1 MRLFFLL
8 PALLFALALHG
19 QTLHIRLTESNNSP
33 VIGASVRLLQPPDST
48 LVWGGISDTSGW
60 VKTAAA
66 DWAGKTLLAE
76 VSAVG
81 FEKAWKGIKI
91 NRGKTEITLVLA
103 ASAQTLSGVTVKAKK
118 PLMRQE
124 EDKTIVDPEP
134 IANTSTNAYEI
145 LEKTPGLFLDQ
156 EGNVYLNS
164 ATPATIYING
174 REQRMSAADLA
185 GILKSLPPGSIERL
199 EILRTPSAKYD
210 ASGSGGIVNVV
221 LKKGVKIGRTGSAY
235 AGMNQGRLGNRF
247 AGFTLNNSEG
257 NRTSNLNV
265 NFSHR
270 NSYDQLTTIRQV
282 RDTETLAQDAYTV
295 FPANS
300 LYMGYS
306 LSIEPSKK
314 WEFTFDGRGN
324 YNRSRS
330 EATNNSFI
338 ERTTAPSDTL
348 TVLNDL
354 KNRGNNLFAQQ
365 GARLKYT
372 IDTLGSEWTTDLSFQ
387 YSHYEGTQDF
397 VTGLRSLS
405 NPAYTGAGDIANNR
419 HFLAAQT
426 DLKYKFPRQITVETG
441 LKTTLQRFDNATDYS
456 REIGGVRSEDPF
468 RTNAFIYREAVH
480 AAYFQTSKTVRSFVM
495 KTGVRMENTQMNGQQ
510 RLPEAARFKI
520 NRTDWFPYAYLSHPI
535 MKIAGFPLKG
545 FLIYRRSITR
555 PTYDYLNPFPRFLDQ
570 FLYEA
575 GNPRLRPQFTQN
587 FEFNISMEDFP
598 ILAVGRNQVEDIFT
612 NVVYSNP
619 DEPLVAYRTYDNL
632 GKNQE
637 TYFRFVAGMPPGG
650 KFFFVV
656 GGQYNHNRYEGF
668 YENAPLMF
676 TRGSWSFFTYQQLK
690 IDSRSTL
697 SLNGFWRLRGQLQ
710 FYELSDFGGLNI
722 NVNRTFLDRKLTIT
736 LSANDVFFTN
746 RNDFRL
752 AQGSIVANG
761 SRQSDTRRFGLNV
774 RYNFGLKKREEKTGN
789 PFNFEQLERAGN

>member
-1 MRLFFLL
+1 MRLPFLL
-8 PALLFALALHG
+8 PALLLSIALHG
-19 QTLHIRLTESNNSP
+19 QALHIRLTESNNSP
-33 VIGASVRLLQPPDST
+33 VIGASIRLLQPSDST
-48 LVWGGISDTSGW
+48 LVWGGVSDTSGW
-60 VKTAAA
+60 IKTAAT
-66 DWAGKTLLAE
+66 DWLGKTLLAE
-76 VSAVG
+76 VTAVG

-91 NRGKTEITLVLA
+91 NQGKTDIALVLTP
-103 ASAQTLSGVTVKAKK
+103 SAQALSGVTVKAKK

-156 EGNVYLNS
+156 DGNVYLSS

-174 REQRMSAADLA
+174 REQRMSASDLA

-265 NFSHR
+265 NFSNR
-270 NSYDQLTTIRQV
+270 NNYDQLTTIRQV
-282 RDTETLAQDAYTV
+282 SETETLTQDAYTV

-300 LYMGYS
+300 VYMGYS
-306 LSIEPSKK
+306 LSVEPSKK
-314 WEFTFDGRGN
+314 WEFTLDGRGN

-330 EATNNSFI
+330 EASNNSFI
-338 ERTTAPSDTL
+338 ERSTTPSDTL
-348 TVLNDL
+348 TVVNDL
-354 KNRGNNLFAQQ
+354 ENKGNNIFAQQ
-365 GARLKYT
+365 GARLKYN

-387 YSHYEGTQDF
+387 YSRYEGTQDF
-397 VTGLRSLS
+397 VTGLRTLS
-405 NPAYTGAGDIANNR
+405 DPAYIGAGDISNNR
-419 HFLAAQT
+419 HFFAAQT
-426 DLKYKFPRQITVETG
+426 DLKYKFPYQITVETG

-456 REIGGVRSEDPF
+456 KEIGGVRSEDPF

-495 KTGVRMENTQMNGQQ
+495 KTGVRMENTQMDGQQ
-510 RLPEAARFKI
+510 RLPEAANFNI
-520 NRTDWFPYAYLSHPI
+520 NRIDWFPYAYLSHPI
-535 MKIAGFPLKG
+535 MKIANFPLKG

-555 PTYDYLNPFPRFLDQ
+555 PTYDYLNPFRRFLDQ

-587 FEFNISMEDFP
+587 FEFNISMEDYP

-637 TYFRFVAGMPPGG
+637 TYFRFVAGIPPGG

-668 YENAPLMF
+668 YENAPLTF

-697 SLNGFWRLRGQLQ
+697 SINGFWRLRGQLQ

-722 NVNRTFLDRKLTIT
+722 NVNRTFLNRKLTVT

-752 AQGSIVANG
+752 AQGSILANG
-761 SRQSDTRRFGLNV
+761 SRQSDTRRFGLNA
-774 RYNFGLKKREEKTGN
+774 RYNFGLKKREERGGN
-789 PFNFEQLERAGN
+789 PFNFEQLEKAGN